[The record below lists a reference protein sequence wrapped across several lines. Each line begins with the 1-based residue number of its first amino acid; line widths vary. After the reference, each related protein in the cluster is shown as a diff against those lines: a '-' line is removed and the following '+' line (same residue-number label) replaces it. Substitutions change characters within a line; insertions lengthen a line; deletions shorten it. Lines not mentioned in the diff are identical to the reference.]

1 MPSLHIAFQEG
12 FEKDQAVVHL
22 DGKEVFRKTD
32 LTTRL
37 QIGRAHALDL
47 EVESKPVDVRI
58 EIPEKHLSKAIRID
72 PSKPIYLGVSI
83 TDRGE
88 LALEISH
95 QPFGYL

>member
-1 MPSLHIAFQEG
+1 MPKLHIAFQEG
-12 FEKDQAVVHL
+12 FEKDLAVVRLNGH
-22 DGKEVFRKTD
+22 EVFRKTD

-47 EVESKPVDVRI
+47 DVGENPLEVEI
-58 EIPEKHLSKAIRID
+58 ELPAKGLAREVRID
-72 PSKPIYLGVSI
+72 PSQPVYLGVSVNVQ
-83 TDRGE
+83 GE